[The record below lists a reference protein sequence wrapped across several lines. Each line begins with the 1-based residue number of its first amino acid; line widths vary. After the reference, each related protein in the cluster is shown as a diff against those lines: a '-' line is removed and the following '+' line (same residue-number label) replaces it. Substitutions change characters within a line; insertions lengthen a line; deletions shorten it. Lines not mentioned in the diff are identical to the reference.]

1 MGEVTDIL
9 EFWGLFSTQQGIHFV
24 RFYVMFY
31 RLGLTLEGCFRC
43 SATMRRV
50 ARSESRVAKG
60 ATPHRLRR
68 SSPRG
73 EPFIA
78 QQIKNNLLYSSRDYG
93 ILTLY
98 VLAKVH

>member
-1 MGEVTDIL
+1 MSLQLTKAYL
-9 EFWGLFSTQQGIHFV
+9 FWSQKSTHNGYMPLKRV
-24 RFYVMFY
+24 KR
-31 RLGLTLEGCFRC
+31 
-43 SATMRRV
+43 RRV
-50 ARSESRVAKG
+50 VRSESRVAKG

-78 QQIKNNLLYSSRDYG
+78 QQRKNNLLYSSRDYG
-93 ILTLY
+93 ILALY

>member
-1 MGEVTDIL
+1 MSLQLTKAYL
-9 EFWGLFSTQQGIHFV
+9 FWSQKSTHNGYMPLKRV
-24 RFYVMFY
+24 KR
-31 RLGLTLEGCFRC
+31 
-43 SATMRRV
+43 RRV

-78 QQIKNNLLYSSRDYG
+78 QQMKNNLLYSSRDYG
-93 ILTLY
+93 ILALY
-98 VLAKVH
+98 ILAKVY